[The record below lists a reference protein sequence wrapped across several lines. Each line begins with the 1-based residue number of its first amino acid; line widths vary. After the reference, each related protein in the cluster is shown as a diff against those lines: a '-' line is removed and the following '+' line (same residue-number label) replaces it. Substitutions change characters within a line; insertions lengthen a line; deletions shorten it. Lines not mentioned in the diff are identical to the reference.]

1 MDVFVQEKLQNAAQ
15 KHGFDASLLA
25 VDSGAGKIRLGVVL
39 DAAQREDQLK
49 FIEIGAYKLNV
60 HDCVFQGESK
70 VRLTEKEV
78 ALLVI
83 LHAAGGEVVSREQLL
98 RDVWEYADNVE
109 THTLETHIYRLRQK
123 IEVDPSVPQILKTA
137 ENGYY
142 LGGC

>member
-1 MDVFVQEKLQNAAQ
+1 MDVFVQEKLQNAARN
-15 KHGFDASLLA
+15 HGFDGRLFA
-25 VDSGAGKIRLGVVL
+25 VDSGSEKIRLGMVL
-39 DAAQREDQLK
+39 DSMQRQDRPD

-60 HDCVFQGESK
+60 HDCVFQGRSA

-78 ALLVI
+78 GLLVI
-83 LHAAGGEVVSREQLL
+83 LHAAGGAVVSREQLL